1 MKFLIKLFYVLGI
14 VSSLAIAVG
23 FAVAIWFN
31 GLIGLKV
38 IATSFVSMTICML
51 VGFSLDIYQ

>member
-38 IATSFVSMTICML
+38 IATSFVSMAICML